1 VRGTGGQ
8 LKKAEGWLV
17 RGIRAVW
24 ERWRVL
30 GAILFASLL
39 LSGCVEYDVGVNF
52 ESQTHGELVQHIQ
65 LGEQLTSF
73 SGATVREWLDSID
86 RRARLLGGRT
96 KRLSQQ
102 EMTVTIPF
110 NNGAELQEKFNQ
122 FFNPPDKKKSQ
133 PAAALETQLPEIKSH
148 LGVSQNNYLLA
159 LRNRLSY
166 DLDMRSLG
174 VLSSEGNVLVSAGS
188 LLDLNFR
195 LNTPWGARSVD
206 TDGALSPEIR
216 QEGRQL
222 VWTLNPGQVNH
233 LEVIFWVPSPIGI
246 GAVAIILLVAT
257 GTFLKYR
264 LLPALGAAKRPKPP
278 VEPKPTA

>member
-1 VRGTGGQ
+1 MRGTGEQ
-8 LKKAEGWLV
+8 LRKAEGWLV

-96 KRLSQQ
+96 KRVSQQ

-110 NNGAELQEKFNQ
+110 NNGAELEQKFNE

-133 PAAALETQLPEIKSH
+133 SAAALDSQLPDIKSH
-148 LGVSQNNYLLA
+148 LSVTQNNFLLA

-166 DLDMRSLG
+166 ELDMRSLG
-174 VLSSEGNVLVSAGS
+174 VLSSDGNVLVSAGS
-188 LLDLNFR
+188 LLDLHFR
-195 LNTPWGARSVD
+195 LNTPWGGRSVE
-206 TDGALSPEIR
+206 TDGGLSPEIR

-233 LEVIFWVPSPIGI
+233 LEAIFWVPSPIGI
-246 GAVAIILLVAT
+246 GAVAIILLVAA

-264 LLPALGAAKRPKPP
+264 LLPAFGTGKRQKSP

>member
-1 VRGTGGQ
+1 MRGTGGQ

-246 GAVAIILLVAT
+246 GAV
-257 GTFLKYR
+257 LKYR